1 MNFGALLHDLP
12 SVARRAVR
20 NIETTSRKIIN
31 ARASVVFNE
40 QCITNNLLPKF
51 TNIRLN
57 SEAVQRRKFTLDF
70 RRNLVLDQIREKSE
84 DVVRLQEQKRQEQS
98 MYLDLPIP
106 DGLRHRVDEALVQ

>member
-1 MNFGALLHDLP
+1 MMSFACTLITWCLVMNFGALLHDLP

-70 RRNLVLDQIREKSE
+70 RRNLVLDQIREKAKMS
-84 DVVRLQEQKRQEQS
+84 
-98 MYLDLPIP
+98 LDCRNRR
-106 DGLRHRVDEALVQ
+106 GRNSH